1 MPKQQNERI
10 KLISKFLDKSQVVN
24 FGKLNSIDDI
34 INLPISSFNFLN
46 DVDAALISDLFQINK
61 IGQLNSLD
69 PSQPFNIFFKD
80 KKNKKRVDHLL
91 QTDLE
96 IEDKVIKAV
105 TISKIIYKISAL

>member
-24 FGKLNSIDDI
+24 FEKLNSIDDI

-46 DVDAALISDLFQINK
+46 DADATLISDLFQINS

-69 PSQPFNIFFKD
+69 PSQPFEILYED
-80 KKNKKRVDHLL
+80 KKNKKRIGIVSLYD
-91 QTDLE
+91 
-96 IEDKVIKAV
+96 
-105 TISKIIYKISAL
+105 